1 MPAVYGS
8 GMNAQN
14 QIKRT
19 LEQPAAIETIRA
31 TLAGGDVENR
41 SRLADALCEQ
51 FGFHDPRGHLQRAGC
66 LRALREL
73 EQAGHFQLPAS
84 RLRAVFK
91 AREPRRLC
99 EAVAAPTGVPAQ
111 AQDVRGLELIEVRT
125 EQHMRVWNELMLR
138 EHPRGAGPL
147 VGRQLRYIIASQH
160 GWLGGL
166 GFASAALRLKDRE
179 QWIGWDD
186 ATRRRFL
193 DRVVGMSRFLIR
205 PEVGCQNL
213 ASRVLGRVQR
223 QIADDYEAKYALR
236 PWLLESFI
244 DTEIH
249 RGSCYRAANWSCI
262 GQTAGRGRQDR
273 HTRKQETLKAVY
285 VYPLE
290 TDFRALMEISEP
302 AGSPPLEPG
311 AGMDGP
317 QWAQQEF
324 GEACLGDTRLSR
336 RLVDS
341 ARRQAHKP
349 GDAFTAAAEGE
360 RATVKGYYR
369 MIDQPDPSPITMDA
383 MLAPHRERTVQRM
396 KAQSTVLCV
405 QDGTDLNYSALAQC
419 QDLGIIGGNQTSA
432 KTRGLHLHSTLAV
445 TTDGLPLGVLRAQ
458 CWAPT
463 PAAPEKTRPKRNIP
477 IEEKETYCWIKALR
491 DCREVAEQL
500 PQTRLVCVLDRE
512 ADFYE
517 LFDEQ
522 RHNPGVDLLVRA
534 QYNRNTTDSL
544 QLFDSLRASPERG
557 RFSIKVE
564 RQSAR
569 PKRSKHKA
577 KSGRPARTAHVTVHY
592 RRVEF
597 RPPAPHKKQG
607 PLSVWAVYVHESD
620 PPQGVEPIEWCLLS
634 TSPIASLQEAQTCLR
649 WYCLRWRIEDWHR
662 VLKSGCRVEALRH
675 ETAERLKRAIAI
687 RLVIAWRLML
697 MTLLGREC
705 PDLPASV
712 LFSDLEIEVLQAFAQ
727 KKLSAPGSTRGC
739 RALSRP
745 HRRLS

>member
-1 MPAVYGS
+1 M
-8 GMNAQN
+8 
-14 QIKRT
+14 
-19 LEQPAAIETIRA
+19 
-31 TLAGGDVENR
+31 
-41 SRLADALCEQ
+41 
-51 FGFHDPRGHLQRAGC
+51 
-66 LRALREL
+66 
-73 EQAGHFQLPAS
+73 
-84 RLRAVFK
+84 
-91 AREPRRLC
+91 
-99 EAVAAPTGVPAQ
+99 
-111 AQDVRGLELIEVRT
+111 
-125 EQHMRVWNELMLR
+125 
-138 EHPRGAGPL
+138 
-147 VGRQLRYIIASQH
+147 
-160 GWLGGL
+160 
-166 GFASAALRLKDRE
+166 
-179 QWIGWDD
+179 
-186 ATRRRFL
+186 
-193 DRVVGMSRFLIR
+193 
-205 PEVGCQNL
+205 
-213 ASRVLGRVQR
+213 
-223 QIADDYEAKYALR
+223 
-236 PWLLESFI
+236 
-244 DTEIH
+244 
-249 RGSCYRAANWSCI
+249 
-262 GQTAGRGRQDR
+262 
-273 HTRKQETLKAVY
+273 
-285 VYPLE
+285 
-290 TDFRALMEISEP
+290 
-302 AGSPPLEPG
+302 
-311 AGMDGP
+311 
-317 QWAQQEF
+317 
-324 GEACLGDTRLSR
+324 
-336 RLVDS
+336 
-341 ARRQAHKP
+341 
-349 GDAFTAAAEGE
+349 
-360 RATVKGYYR
+360 
-369 MIDQPDPSPITMDA
+369 
-383 MLAPHRERTVQRM
+383 
-396 KAQSTVLCV
+396 
-405 QDGTDLNYSALAQC
+405 
-419 QDLGIIGGNQTSA
+419 
-432 KTRGLHLHSTLAV
+432 
-445 TTDGLPLGVLRAQ
+445 LRAQ

-463 PAAPEKTRPKRNIP
+463 PAAPEKSRPKRKIP

-569 PKRSKHKA
+569 PKRSKQKA

-620 PPQGVEPIEWCLLS
+620 PPQGVEPIEWCLLC

-662 VLKSGCRVEALRH
+662 VLKNGCRVEALRH